1 MKKIWAPWR
10 IEYIRGEKSGD
21 CIFCRKS
28 KENDDRDN
36 YILFRGAKNF
46 IIMNA
51 YPYNPGHLMVTPYRH
66 LSNIEKLTDEEMLE
80 HFKLVRKCTRAL
92 TKTYQPDGFN
102 IGINMGKAAG
112 AGIADHIHTHIV
124 PRWGGDTNYITV
136 VSDIRVIPEALD
148 ATYAELKE
156 RLDSK

>member
-10 IEYIRGEKSGD
+10 IEYIRSEKSGD
-21 CIFCRKS
+21 CIFCRKAG
-28 KENDDRDN
+28 ENDDRKN
-36 YILFRGAKNF
+36 YILFRGDRNF

-66 LSNIEKLTDEEMLE
+66 LSHIDRLTDDEMLE
-80 HFKLVRKCTRAL
+80 HFRLVRKCTRAL
-92 TKTYQPDGFN
+92 TGAYSPEGFN
-102 IGINMGKAAG
+102 IGMNLGKTAG

-148 ATYAELKE
+148 ATYTELKKKM
-156 RLDSK
+156 RS